1 MAQPLPNQARVVI
14 VGGGIVGCSV
24 AYHLAKLGWTD
35 IVLVEQGQISCGT
48 TWHAAGLVAQL
59 RATHSQTILAKY
71 TKDLYE
77 TLEAET
83 GQATGYRQTGSISL
97 ARTAAREEEL
107 KRQAA
112 MAAAFDVEIS
122 RISLDEAKHRAPL
135 LRIDDLVAAYWM
147 PGDGTTNPT
156 DTSQALA
163 KGARAGGAIVAEGV
177 RVTEILTLNGAATG
191 VITDQ
196 GKIEAEFVVLCCGMW
211 TRDLAR
217 PLGVTVPLHA
227 AEHMYIVTRP
237 MEGILRGQP
246 VLRDMDGTIYIK
258 EEVGGLLIG
267 GFEPHAKPWGGVAA
281 GGIPD
286 KFEFQLFNEDW
297 DQFDGFMQNGLHRIP
312 ALKDAEIRQLLVGP
326 ESFTPDNRY
335 ILGEAPALDR
345 LFVAAGFNSIGI
357 QSAGG
362 AGKAL
367 AEWIIEGAPTMDLA
381 DIDIARFQAFEVN
394 GKYLH
399 DRTTESVGLLYDMH
413 WPFRQPVTARGA
425 RRSPMHDRLAA
436 AGACF
441 GVAAGWERPNWF
453 APDGVKPEYDYAW
466 GRQNWFE
473 HAAAEH
479 RATRDGVCVFD
490 QCCFA
495 KFLLQ
500 GRDAQAVLQNICA
513 ADVAVEAGRVV
524 YTQWL
529 NARGGIEADL
539 TVTRL
544 AEDAYMI
551 VTSAASATR
560 DFAWL
565 TRHID
570 GRAAVA
576 TDVTGGWAMFG
587 LMGPKSRD
595 LLATLGPVDVSDAAF
610 PFAAS
615 REIEI
620 GYALVRAQR
629 LTYVGE
635 LGFELYMPTE
645 FAAHVY
651 DELIRAG
658 ADFGLR
664 PAGYHAMDSL
674 RIEKCYRHWG
684 HDITAM
690 DTPVEAGLGF
700 AVGWD
705 KPVDFI
711 GRAAIEAQRGKPL
724 IKRLAAFKLD
734 DPDPLMYHDEPIY
747 RDGERVGAITSAA
760 YGHTIGAAIGLG
772 YIHDAD
778 GVTPDMLAAGKFEID
793 IAGER
798 VSATASLRPF
808 YDPASKRVK
817 G

>member
-1 MAQPLPNQARVVI
+1 MARPLPTHARVVI

-24 AYHLAKLGWTD
+24 AYHLTKLGWSD
-35 IVLVEQGQISCGT
+35 VVLVEQGQLSGGT

-59 RATHSQTILAKY
+59 RATHSQTMLAKY

-112 MAAAFDVEIS
+112 MAAAFDVEVS
-122 RISLDEAKHRAPL
+122 RISLDEAKSRVPL

-156 DTSQALA
+156 DTTQALA
-163 KGARAGGAIVAEGV
+163 KGARAGGTMIAENV
-177 RVTEILTLNGAATG
+177 RVSQVTAKDGAATG

-196 GKIEAEFVVLCCGMW
+196 GEIKAEFVVLCCGMW

-217 PLGVTVPLHA
+217 PLGVVVPLHA

-237 MEGILRGQP
+237 MDGIVRGQP

-267 GFEPHAKPWGGVAA
+267 GFEPHAKPWGGVAT

-297 DQFDGFMQNGLHRIP
+297 DQFDGFMQSGLHRIP

-335 ILGEAPALDR
+335 ILGQAPALDR

-367 AEWIIEGAPTMDLA
+367 AEWIVEGAPTMDLA
-381 DIDIARFQAFEVN
+381 DIDIARFQPFEVN
-394 GKYLH
+394 GKYLY

-413 WPFRQPVTARGA
+413 WPFRQPATARGV
-425 RRSPMHDRLAA
+425 RRSPLHDRLAA

-441 GVAAGWERPNWF
+441 GVVAGWERPNWF
-453 APDGVKPEYDYAW
+453 APGGVAAQYEYAW

-473 HAAAEH
+473 HAASEH
-479 RATRDGVCVFD
+479 RATRKAVCVFD

-513 ADVAVEAGRVV
+513 ADVAVAPGRVV

-529 NARGGIEADL
+529 NPRGGIEADL

-565 TRHID
+565 TRHIG
-570 GRAAVA
+570 GRAAIA
-576 TDVTGGWAMFG
+576 TDVTSGWAMFG
-587 LMGPKSRD
+587 LMGPRSRD
-595 LLATLGPVDVSDAAF
+595 LLATLGPMDVSDAAF
-610 PFAAS
+610 PFGTS
-615 REIEI
+615 REVEI

-635 LGFELYMPTE
+635 LGYELYVPTE
-645 FAAHVY
+645 FAAHLY
-651 DELIRAG
+651 DALSEAG
-658 ADFGLR
+658 AQFGLR

-674 RIEKCYRHWG
+674 RIEKGYRHWG

-690 DTPVEAGLGF
+690 DTPLEAGLGF
-700 AVGWD
+700 AVGWN
-705 KPVDFI
+705 KNADFI
-711 GRAAIEAQRGKPL
+711 GRAAIEAQRGKPMP
-724 IKRLAAFKLD
+724 KRLVAFKLEE
-734 DPDPLMYHDEPIY
+734 PEPLMYHDEPVY
-747 RDGERVGAITSAA
+747 RDGKRVGAITSAA
-760 YGHTIGAAIGLG
+760 YGHTLGAAIGLG
-772 YIHDAD
+772 YIHDPG
-778 GVTPDMLAAGKFEID
+778 GVTKELLASSRFEID
-793 IAGER
+793 VAGER
-798 VSATASLRPF
+798 IPATASLRPF
-808 YDPASKRVK
+808 YDPDGSRTK

>member
-24 AYHLAKLGWTD
+24 AYHLTRLGWSD
-35 IVLVEQGQISCGT
+35 VVLVEQGRLSSGT

-122 RISLDEAKHRAPL
+122 RISLDEAQSRVPL

-156 DTSQALA
+156 DTTQALA
-163 KGARAGGAIVAEGV
+163 KGARAGGATIAEGV
-177 RVTEILTLNGAATG
+177 RVSQVTAKDGAATG

-196 GKIEAEFVVLCCGMW
+196 GPIEAEFVVLCCGMW

-217 PLGVTVPLHA
+217 PLGVAVPLHA

-237 MEGILRGQP
+237 MDGIVRGQP

-267 GFEPHAKPWGGVAA
+267 GFEPRAKPWGGVAA

-286 KFEFQLFNEDW
+286 NFEFQLFNEDW
-297 DQFDGFMQNGLHRIP
+297 DQFDGFMQSGLHRIP
-312 ALKDAEIRQLLVGP
+312 ALEDAEIRQLLVGP

-335 ILGEAPALDR
+335 ILGEAPTLDR
-345 LFVAAGFNSIGI
+345 LFVAAGFNSVGI

-367 AEWIIEGAPTMDLA
+367 AEWIVEGAPTMDLA
-381 DIDIARFQAFEVN
+381 DIDIARFHPFEVN
-394 GKYLH
+394 GQYLY

-413 WPFRQPVTARGA
+413 WPFRQPATARGA
-425 RRSPMHDRLAA
+425 RRSPLHDRLAA

-441 GVAAGWERPNWF
+441 GVVAGWERPNWF
-453 APDGVKPEYDYAW
+453 APDGVAARYDYAW

-479 RATRDGVCVFD
+479 RATRDAVCVFD

-500 GRDAQAVLQNICA
+500 GRDAEAVLANICA
-513 ADVAVEAGRVV
+513 ADVAVAPGRVV

-529 NARGGIEADL
+529 NPRGGIEADL

-544 AEDAYMI
+544 AGDAYMI

-565 TRHID
+565 TRHIGD
-570 GRAAVA
+570 RAAVA
-576 TDVTGGWAMFG
+576 TDVTSGWAMFG
-587 LMGPKSRD
+587 LMGPRSRD
-595 LLATLGPVDVSDAAF
+595 LLAALGPADVSDGAF
-610 PFAAS
+610 PFATS

-635 LGFELYMPTE
+635 LGYELYMPTE

-651 DELIRAG
+651 DALIEAG
-658 ADFGLR
+658 AAFDLR

-674 RIEKCYRHWG
+674 RIEKGYRHWG
-684 HDITAM
+684 HDITPI
-690 DTPVEAGLGF
+690 DTPLEAGLGF

-705 KPVDFI
+705 KKTDFI
-711 GRAAIEAQRGKPL
+711 GRAAIEARRGKPL
-724 IKRLAAFKLD
+724 AKRLVAFKLD
-734 DPDPLMYHDEPIY
+734 DPEPLMYHDEPIY
-747 RDGERVGAITSAA
+747 RDGERVGAIASAA

-772 YIHDAD
+772 YVHHAD
-778 GVTPDMLAAGKFEID
+778 GVDTDMLAAGRFEID
-793 IAGER
+793 IAGAR
-798 VSATASLRPF
+798 IPATASLRPF
-808 YDPASKRVK
+808 YDPASARIK
-817 G
+817 